1 MTQEQSATT
10 CIPCESM
17 DSSLLLLPN
26 LKETHNAL
34 SELKLWKATLGNNR
48 VENIS
53 RSFTAK
59 NFQSALDA
67 INDIGLIAEREG
79 HHPDIHLTSYRE
91 VEIVLTTHS
100 LGGVTQN
107 DITLAK
113 IIDEKV
119 KITYSPRWLKN
130 NPDAKSTAK

>member
-1 MTQEQSATT
+1 MTQEQNATT

-26 LKETHNAL
+26 LKETQNAL
-34 SELKLWKATLGNNR
+34 SELKLWKATLGDNR

-113 IIDEKV
+113 IIDEQV